1 MKKTA
6 RLSCNFIAMFIT
18 VLVLGRQSF
27 AAEPPSITIDMDKPG
42 STVPDP
48 LWRIFFEEINHTG
61 KSGLYGELVENGDFV
76 TTNNLPG
83 WSFVAEGGAA
93 GEMAQDSYAPLNE
106 TNTHYLKL
114 TVKNPGTRCGIA
126 NSGFWGMNIHA
137 GDWYDLTFFARADA
151 TESGRGIGLMVSLE
165 SDDGKKVCARA
176 TIPEIGGPTWREFHL
191 ALQARQSDPKAR
203 MVISMEETATV
214 MLDCVSLF
222 PRCPEVVLPTTVDGA
237 EIGSNRTGDT
247 NQVQVRRIYALA
259 GLDQKR
265 HEVVIKVMNPAAKDV
280 SASISLKGA
289 TKLGNSAT
297 ASTLAHSNPAAKN
310 SLDKPGVVVPKESS
324 FKPAGAQFTY
334 DFAPN
339 SFTIL
344 RLPLANN

>member
-1 MKKTA
+1 
-6 RLSCNFIAMFIT
+6 
-18 VLVLGRQSF
+18 
-27 AAEPPSITIDMDKPG
+27 
-42 STVPDP
+42 
-48 LWRIFFEEINHTG
+48 
-61 KSGLYGELVENGDFV
+61 
-76 TTNNLPG
+76 
-83 WSFVAEGGAA
+83 
-93 GEMAQDSYAPLNE
+93 
-106 TNTHYLKL
+106 
-114 TVKNPGTRCGIA
+114 
-126 NSGFWGMNIHA
+126 
-137 GDWYDLTFFARADA
+137 
-151 TESGRGIGLMVSLE
+151 
-165 SDDGKKVCARA
+165 
-176 TIPEIGGPTWREFHL
+176 
-191 ALQARQSDPKAR
+191 